1 MVKIITYLFISVWLL
16 FLGNCNNKA
25 APSATADSTVSTTT
39 NQDTASEPTK
49 EVTTV
54 EATSNDPAKSL
65 PDEITVV
72 FYNVENLFDMED
84 NPDKKDEEYMPDSDK
99 KWTPDRY
106 QKKLDN
112 LYKVLSTIDEDRPP
126 AIIGVE
132 EVENKQVLEDLVK
145 KTPMVDYDYGIVHY
159 ESPDVRGIDVALI
172 YDKGIM
178 KVKDSEK
185 LPVYFD
191 FEPETTTR
199 DILYVKGEIGEEEVH
214 LFVNHWSSRRG
225 GLAASEPKR
234 LEAAK
239 VVRAKLDEIFEA
251 DADAKVI
258 LGGDFN
264 DEPENKSVAEV
275 LGASDELEGI
285 ADNALY
291 NSVKA
296 LNDKETGTYN
306 YRGNWNMLDQIILSG
321 AVMNSKTGIRAA
333 SEKAGI
339 LRQSWMMY
347 KDPKY
352 GERPS
357 RTYGGPNYYGGYSD
371 HLPVYLEL
379 AIK

>member
-1 MVKIITYLFISVWLL
+1 MIKFILYFSFSFWMLL
-16 FLGNCNNKA
+16 MGNCNK
-25 APSATADSTVSTTT
+25 TQQADKEAVV
-39 NQDTASEPTK
+39 QEKDTATT
-49 EVTTV
+49 VTTV
-54 EATSNDPAKSL
+54 EASSTNPAKKI
-65 PDEITVV
+65 PDQIKVA

-84 NPDKKDEEYMPDSDK
+84 NPDKIDEEYMPTSDK

-112 LYKVLSTIDEDRPP
+112 LYKVLIAIGEKRPP

-132 EVENKQVLEDLVK
+132 EVENKQVLNDLIQ
-145 KTPMVDYDYGIVHY
+145 KTPMAKYDYGIVHY
-159 ESPDVRGIDVALI
+159 ESPDVRGIDVALV
-172 YDKGIM
+172 YDKAIL
-178 KVKDSEK
+178 KVNNSEK
-185 LPVYFD
+185 LPVHFD

-199 DILYVKGEIGEEEVH
+199 DILYVQGTLGKEEVH
-214 LFVNHWSSRRG
+214 IFVNHWSSRRG
-225 GLAASEPKR
+225 GLKASEPKR

-239 VVRAKLDEIFEA
+239 VVRAKLDEIFAA

-275 LGASDELEGI
+275 LGATGDTTGI
-285 ADNALY
+285 ADNGLY

-296 LNDKETGTYN
+296 MNDKETGTYN
-306 YRGNWNMLDQIILSG
+306 YRGNWNMLDQIIVSG
-321 AVMNSKTGIRAA
+321 AMLNSKTGLRAA
-333 SEKAGI
+333 SQKAGI
-339 LRQSWMMY
+339 LRQKWMMY
-347 KDPKY
+347 NDPKY

-379 AIK
+379 ATK